1 MTHDK
6 RKCSSC
12 ATCKQCINMDLVIII
27 SDNNAYLIHLLLQ
40 ENMVFSRYDGNH
52 TTMLNAYIC
61 MYMVVIIIKIL
72 RRRTMPI

>member
-6 RKCSSC
+6 RKCGSC

-52 TTMLNAYIC
+52 TTMLNACY
-61 MYMVVIIIKIL
+61 VVIIIMMML
-72 RRRTMPI
+72 TRRTMPI